1 MSFISKTLFASSL
14 LISSIYANNI
24 DEKVLSFEKDRFSKN
39 DRVKVE
45 KLSINLKKK
54 LPLENWYGY
63 IIDVEAKIADKN
75 IKAKDILFS
84 NGSFIAPELIDI
96 NTGKSLKNIMTPT
109 LTSKY
114 YDKKRFIAGNEKA
127 KDKIVIFS
135 DPLCPFCI
143 DYVPEV
149 IKYVKKYEN
158 KIALYY
164 YHFPLLRL
172 HPAAETIT
180 KAMVIAKNKG
190 VKDIELKV
198 YQADFEPFFDSKET
212 DRAKILEAFNKLI
225 KTNIKLEELNDK
237 KLQEEVF
244 KDIAMGEEVMVQGTP
259 TIFINGEEDKSK
271 LKYEEL
277 GK

>member
-1 MSFISKTLFASSL
+1 MSFISKTLLASSL

-24 DEKVLSFEKDRFSKN
+24 DEKVLNFEKDRFSKN

-45 KLSINLKKK
+45 NLSINLKKK

-63 IIDVEAKIADKN
+63 IINVEAKIADKS

-84 NGSFIAPELIDI
+84 NGEFIAPELIDI
-96 NTGKSLKNIMTPT
+96 NTGKSLKDIMTPP

-114 YDKKRFIAGNEKA
+114 YDKKRLILGDEKA

-149 IKYVKKYEN
+149 IKYVKKHEN

-180 KAMVIAKNKG
+180 KAMIVAKNKG

-212 DRAKILEAFNKLI
+212 DSAKILEAFNKLI
-225 KTNIKLEELNDK
+225 KTNIKLEELKDE
-237 KLQEEVF
+237 KLQKEIFEDVN
-244 KDIAMGEEVMVQGTP
+244 MGEEVMVQGTP